1 MDTSASTLITDLIG
15 RTDGPMS
22 FRVYIQPIMAIIFAI
37 RDGRR
42 DFREGRG
49 PYGWALLN
57 DPEHRRFLIQD
68 GWKGISKVFVFAYL
82 LDLVYQFVV
91 LHGFR
96 FAQALFTAILL
107 AIIPY
112 VLLRG
117 PAGRL
122 ASVMGTRKSSP

>member
-1 MDTSASTLITDLIG
+1 MDDSVSRFITDLIG

-22 FRVYIQPIMAIIFAI
+22 FRVYIQPIMAIVFAI

-42 DFREGRG
+42 DCREGRG
-49 PYGWALLN
+49 PFGWALLT
-57 DPEHRRFLIQD
+57 DPEHRSFLIRD

-82 LDLVYQFVV
+82 LDLVYQFVA

-96 FAQALFTAILL
+96 FAQALFTAVLL
-107 AIIPY
+107 AIVPY

-117 PAGRL
+117 PAGRVT
-122 ASVMGTRKSSP
+122 SFMSTRTRSP

>member
-1 MDTSASTLITDLIG
+1 MDDTARTFITDLIG
-15 RTDGPMS
+15 RIDGPMS
-22 FRVYIQPIMAIIFAI
+22 FRVYLQPIMALVFAV

-42 DFREGRG
+42 DVREGRA
-49 PYGWALLN
+49 PYGWALLT
-57 DPEHRRFLIQD
+57 DPEHRRFLVHD
-68 GWKGISKVFVFAYL
+68 GWKGISKVFVIAYL

-96 FAQALFTAILL
+96 LAQALFTAILL
-107 AIIPY
+107 AIVPY

-122 ASVMGTRKSSP
+122 ASLFANRKATP